1 MNQPNRLH
9 RTLLAGFLLLLGG
22 CQSFAPPAEP
32 ESPPAAD
39 SALGEIDSLLASGVT
54 LPARP
59 SAPQMPPQ
67 TAPTAAAAPAAP
79 RFDLA
84 VRELDVRQL
93 LAGLA
98 TDGEENIVVHPEV
111 GGSVSLQLRDVS
123 VAEVLGVLRDV
134 YGYQIRPST
143 SGWYVFPATL
153 QTRVY
158 PLNYLNVE
166 RAGFSQTRVSSG
178 QVSQQGGG
186 EQVSSGDGGAQV
198 SGSIIETRSQASLWS
213 EVEAALRTI
222 IGESES
228 DELARSVVVSPQSG
242 MVVVRALPGELR
254 EVETYLRETQQN
266 LHRQVIL
273 EAKIVEVELAEGY
286 QSGVNWA
293 ALGDSGGDSLL
304 LGQTGGGSVF
314 GSGLSEIAGNG
325 GVLDPGNLAPVSN
338 TETSAFGGVFSA
350 ALKLGDFAAFIEL
363 LGRQGEVQVLSSP
376 RVSTINNQKAVIKVG
391 SDEYFVTEISSGD
404 VSGTGNTG
412 NTIAPDITLTPF
424 FSGIALDVTPQIDAA
439 GGVTLHI
446 HPSVTEVIDQTKTV
460 TVNGQ
465 TQSLPLALSSVR
477 ESDSVV
483 HATSGQ
489 LIVIG
494 GLMQNRA
501 SDETAGVPLLKDL
514 PLIGELFRHNK
525 RSTRKSELVILLR
538 PLVVDNPSV
547 WADALA
553 DNRKRV
559 RALHH
564 KKGY

>member
-1 MNQPNRLH
+1 
-9 RTLLAGFLLLLGG
+9 
-22 CQSFAPPAEP
+22 
-32 ESPPAAD
+32 
-39 SALGEIDSLLASGVT
+39 
-54 LPARP
+54 
-59 SAPQMPPQ
+59 
-67 TAPTAAAAPAAP
+67 
-79 RFDLA
+79 
-84 VRELDVRQL
+84 
-93 LAGLA
+93 
-98 TDGEENIVVHPEV
+98 
-111 GGSVSLQLRDVS
+111 
-123 VAEVLGVLRDV
+123 
-134 YGYQIRPST
+134 
-143 SGWYVFPATL
+143 VFPATL

-166 RAGFSQTRVSSG
+166 RAGFSQTRISSG